1 MKGCRERKKKCSAG
15 QPCERL
21 VNIKDQEKKVFTL
34 YICRCKRL
42 GIPCQYLK
50 PVAPPKIECV
60 ESINSQEIQ
69 LRVQA
74 MEDIMRTMEEELFLL
89 KLPLTKQHDLRAE
102 NAHSDEDSDKKIET
116 DDNTSLSM
124 LKNNVAAKWELQF
137 GKDGGFSIN
146 TDIQSYTSLL
156 KHIEALNAESTF
168 FPIIRQPTLASLSV
182 GDGFLH
188 KNMIST
194 VLRKGNFRITIASIQ
209 KSQRKQIPMLI
220 EPPPVLTQQKGLS
233 LQLANAYFACR
244 FLHRVM
250 FHQATFYDLFVN
262 YADPESSPVVC
273 ALSAAVLTM
282 RCKHVMNLVP
292 YDQQMELGEYYFNK
306 ARQAVSL
313 QFDEATIET
322 MIVYLHMALY
332 KSNLLRPQEAH
343 VYLDMAIRIRQILAE
358 DTYKH
363 PPTDSQTKSRYAGE
377 YENFKRLHAG
387 FQDAIRFI
395 QFVNNQRGVPV
406 KNKNKPR
413 QEKTFEKVFRSICME
428 EYNPTAMPDE
438 SQQTVRA
445 IMKENY
451 LNDISA
457 VVGPYFRRVRFGQE
471 EMIPLSFLLK
481 TEQDLHHVYNHKLP
495 NEYRLSQSIFEDG
508 LSDVE
513 FKRRLQEDTRCDT
526 VSVSIASRFH
536 QSLLALHEPFLPVI
550 KRPPVLAEL
559 SMLQEDVNPSSPKK
573 RKRKFKE
580 YHSPGEASL
589 SSTNTMSSSS
599 SEDTDDYDDID
610 VISVHSLRAQ
620 DICHKSAITVVRL
633 LEYQCMTLG
642 SCTIPIAS
650 LLCAWDILIR
660 DSCLGMTLDDLEE
673 SGASNYLTPN
683 DIRLAR
689 EYAVRCIEVLR
700 RGYVYNGAERE
711 IWEHYERIE
720 VQLLKALCTDAS
732 PTAKYWEPVSTW
744 Y

>member
-1 MKGCRERKKKCSAG
+1 MATKRKGKTVPCEGCRERKKKCSAG
-15 QPCERL
+15 QPCE
-21 VNIKDQEKKVFTL
+21 
-34 YICRCKRL
+34 RCKRL

-50 PVAPPKIECV
+50 PVAPPRIECV
-60 ESINSQEIQ
+60 ESVNSQEIQ

-74 MEDIMRTMEEELFLL
+74 MEDIMRAMEKEMFLL
-89 KLPLTKQHDLRAE
+89 KSPLVTKQHDFQPD
-102 NAHSDEDSDKKIET
+102 NALSDEGSDKSIVM
-116 DDNTSLSM
+116 DDSKSITKL
-124 LKNNVAAKWELQF
+124 NNNIAAKWELQF

-156 KHIEALNAESTF
+156 RHIEALSTESAF
-168 FPIIRQPTLASLSV
+168 CPIIRQPMLASLSV

-188 KNMIST
+188 KNMVST

-209 KSQRKQIPMLI
+209 KTQLKQIPQFI
-220 EPPPVLTQQKGLS
+220 EPPPVLLQQKGLS
-233 LQLANAYFACR
+233 LQLVQTYFACR
-244 FLHRVM
+244 FLHRVI
-250 FHQATFYDLFVN
+250 FHQATFYDLFVNN

-282 RCKHVMNLVP
+282 RCKHIMNMVP
-292 YDQQMELGEYYFNK
+292 YDQQMELGEYFFNK

-358 DTYKH
+358 DTFKH
-363 PPTDSQTKSRYAGE
+363 PPTSSESKSQYAGE

-387 FQDAIRFI
+387 FQDAVRFI

-406 KNKNKPR
+406 KSKNRPPR
-413 QEKTFEKVFRSICME
+413 QEKPFQKVFRSICAE
-428 EYNPTAMPDE
+428 EYKPTAMPDE
-438 SQQTVRA
+438 PQQTVRA

-451 LNDISA
+451 LNYISG

-495 NEYRLSQSIFEDG
+495 LEYRLSHSIFEDG

-513 FKRRLQEDTRCDT
+513 FRRRLQDDTRCDAVT
-526 VSVSIASRFH
+526 VSIATRFH
-536 QSLLALHEPFLPVI
+536 QSLLALHEPFLPVM

-559 SMLQEDVNPSSPKK
+559 SMLQEDAPPPPPPKK
-573 RKRKFKE
+573 RKRKSKV
-580 YHSPGEASL
+580 YNSPGETSL
-589 SSTNTMSSSS
+589 SSTHSISSSS
-599 SEDTDDYDDID
+599 SEDSDDYDDNEI
-610 VISVHSLRAQ
+610 ISAHSLRAQ
-620 DICHKSAITVVRL
+620 DICHKGAITVIRL

-660 DSCLGMTLDDLEE
+660 DSCLGMTLDDLKE
-673 SGASNYLTPN
+673 SGASDYLTPN